1 MIAPWELVL
10 RLAVA
15 AILGA
20 LVGLERERLEWA
32 AGMRTHA
39 LVSLGSALFM
49 VVSIFGFSDILNER
63 HVILDPSRV
72 AAQVA
77 SGIGFIGAGTIIF
90 RREVVK
96 GLTTAASIWAV
107 AAVGLAVG
115 GGMFLAAVSATLLC
129 LALLVLAKPLKA
141 RMFPN
146 RKEARRVRLVVE
158 RGTPLAE
165 LRERDRGIGGAP
177 GAHRGPPELGRR
189 KKTTRS
195 WSWARAAGQEELT
208 LAYGRATPGLWGA
221 RGELRPDERFGGVEA
236 QAVAQPPNLA
246 IQRSAW
252 RNPPPPAWLPMRVS
266 CRLNRTRSIL
276 WRLFGPGSQETVGAA
291 A

>member
-1 MIAPWELVL
+1 MISTEQIVL
-10 RLAVA
+10 RLLVA
-15 AILGA
+15 AVLGA

-115 GGMFLAAVSATLLC
+115 GGMFVAAGSATLLA

-146 RKEARRVRLVVE
+146 RKEARRVRLRVE

-165 LRERDRGIGGAP
+165 LREEIEASEVPLERIVVRPSSGDEEDDA
-177 GAHRGPPELGRR
+177 ELVLGKGSR
-189 KKTTRS
+189 
-195 WSWARAAGQEELT
+195 QEEL
-208 LAYGRATPGLWGA
+208 LSLMDGL
-221 RGELRPDERFGGVEA
+221 R
-236 QAVAQPPNLA
+236 
-246 IQRSAW
+246 
-252 RNPPPPAWLPMRVS
+252 RVS
-266 CRLNRTRSIL
+266 GVREVSSALTN
-276 WRLFGPGSQETVGAA
+276 GSAESKPKQ
-291 A
+291 

>member
-1 MIAPWELVL
+1 MISPMELVL

-15 AILGA
+15 AVLGA
-20 LVGLERERLEWA
+20 LIGLERERLEWA

-115 GGMFLAAVSATLLC
+115 GGMFLAAGSATLLA
-129 LALLVLAKPLKA
+129 LVLLVLARPLKQ
-141 RMFPN
+141 RLFPN
-146 RKEARRVRLVVE
+146 RKEARRVRLTVGRDTSLADLRSEVEASEVPLERIVVRPGSTAGE
-158 RGTPLAE
+158 DDAE
-165 LRERDRGIGGAP
+165 LVLGKGSRE
-177 GAHRGPPELGRR
+177 
-189 KKTTRS
+189 
-195 WSWARAAGQEELT
+195 EELIS
-208 LAYGRATPGLWGA
+208 LIEGL
-221 RGELRPDERFGGVEA
+221 R
-236 QAVAQPPNLA
+236 
-246 IQRSAW
+246 
-252 RNPPPPAWLPMRVS
+252 RVS
-266 CRLNRTRSIL
+266 GVREVNSALMN
-276 WRLFGPGSQETVGAA
+276 GSEESKTAR
-291 A
+291 

>member
-1 MIAPWELVL
+1 MISAQEMIFRLV
-10 RLAVA
+10 VA
-15 AILGA
+15 AVLGG

-49 VVSIFGFSDILNER
+49 VVSIFGFSDILNEQ

-115 GGMFLAAVSATLLC
+115 GGMFLAAGCATLLA

-146 RKEARRVRLVVE
+146 RKEARRVRLRVE

-165 LRERDRGIGGAP
+165 LREEIEASEVPLERIVVRP
-177 GAHRGPPELGRR
+177 GPADEEDDAELVLGKGSRE
-189 KKTTRS
+189 
-195 WSWARAAGQEELT
+195 EEL
-208 LAYGRATPGLWGA
+208 LSLMDGL
-221 RGELRPDERFGGVEA
+221 R
-236 QAVAQPPNLA
+236 
-246 IQRSAW
+246 
-252 RNPPPPAWLPMRVS
+252 RVS
-266 CRLNRTRSIL
+266 GVREVNSALTN
-276 WRLFGPGSQETVGAA
+276 GSAQSEPEQ
-291 A
+291 

>member
-1 MIAPWELVL
+1 MLRLVL
-10 RLAVA
+10 SAV
-15 AILGA
+15 LGG

-49 VVSIFGFSDILNER
+49 VVSIFGFSDILAEQ

-77 SGIGFIGAGTIIF
+77 SGIGFIGAGTIIL

-115 GGMFLAAVSATLLC
+115 GGMFLAAGAATLLA

-141 RMFPN
+141 RLFPN
-146 RKEARRVRLVVE
+146 RKEARRVRVVVG

-165 LRERDRGIGGAP
+165 LRDEIEASEGPLDDLQVDLPDATFDVHAEVDVRFAVGVVDVGV
-177 GAHRGPPELGRR
+177 AHLLEPL
-189 KKTTRS
+189 S
-195 WSWARAAGQEELT
+195 VDLAQAAFGLCLDPNPAWQQHSRLT
-208 LAYGRATPGLWGA
+208 YPALYA
-221 RGELRPDERFGGVEA
+221 GVEA
-236 QAVAQPPNLA
+236 LRIVAREINRGLA
-246 IQRSAW
+246 S
-252 RNPPPPAWLPMRVS
+252 PHL
-266 CRLNRTRSIL
+266 
-276 WRLFGPGSQETVGAA
+276 
-291 A
+291 

>member
-1 MIAPWELVL
+1 MISPEQIVL
-10 RLAVA
+10 RLVLAAV
-15 AILGA
+15 LGG

-49 VVSIFGFSDILNER
+49 VVSIFGFSDILAAQ

-77 SGIGFIGAGTIIF
+77 SGIGFIGAGTIIL

-115 GGMFLAAVSATLLC
+115 GGMFLAAGAATLLA

-141 RMFPN
+141 RLFPN
-146 RKEARRVRLVVE
+146 RKEARRVRVVIG

-165 LRERDRGIGGAP
+165 LRDEIEAAEVPLERVVVRP
-177 GAHRGPPELGRR
+177 GSDAEEDDAELVLGKGSRE
-189 KKTTRS
+189 
-195 WSWARAAGQEELT
+195 EEL
-208 LAYGRATPGLWGA
+208 LSLMDGL
-221 RGELRPDERFGGVEA
+221 R
-236 QAVAQPPNLA
+236 
-246 IQRSAW
+246 
-252 RNPPPPAWLPMRVS
+252 RVS
-266 CRLNRTRSIL
+266 GVREVKSALMN
-276 WRLFGPGSQETVGAA
+276 GSAESKPER
-291 A
+291 

>member
-1 MIAPWELVL
+1 VVIRLV
-10 RLAVA
+10 VA
-15 AILGA
+15 AVLGG

-49 VVSIFGFSDILNER
+49 VVSILGFSDILDER

-77 SGIGFIGAGTIIF
+77 SGIGFIGAGTIIL
-90 RREVVK
+90 RKEVVK

-115 GGMFLAAVSATLLC
+115 GGMFLAAGAATLLA

-141 RMFPN
+141 RLFPN
-146 RKEARRVRLVVE
+146 RKEARRVRLLVD

-165 LRERDRGIGGAP
+165 LR
-177 GAHRGPPELGRR
+177 
-189 KKTTRS
+189 
-195 WSWARAAGQEELT
+195 
-208 LAYGRATPGLWGA
+208 
-221 RGELRPDERFGGVEA
+221 DEVEA
-236 QAVAQPPNLA
+236 AEVPLERIVVRPG
-246 IQRSAW
+246 SAAEEDDAELVLGKGS
-252 RNPPPPAWLPMRVS
+252 REDELLFLLDGLRRVS
-266 CRLNRTRSIL
+266 GVREVNSVLMNGSAESR
-276 WRLFGPGSQETVGAA
+276 PGQ
-291 A
+291 

>member
-1 MIAPWELVL
+1 MISPEQVVL
-10 RLAVA
+10 RLVVA
-15 AILGA
+15 AVLGG

-49 VVSIFGFSDILNER
+49 VVSIFGFSDILAEQ

-77 SGIGFIGAGTIIF
+77 SGIGFIGAGTIIL

-115 GGMFLAAVSATLLC
+115 GGMFLAAGAATLLA

-141 RMFPN
+141 RLFPN
-146 RKEARRVRLVVE
+146 RKEARRVRLVVG

-165 LRERDRGIGGAP
+165 LRDEIEASEVPLERIVVRP
-177 GAHRGPPELGRR
+177 GSDVEEDDAELVLGKGSRE
-189 KKTTRS
+189 
-195 WSWARAAGQEELT
+195 QEL
-208 LAYGRATPGLWGA
+208 LALMDGL
-221 RGELRPDERFGGVEA
+221 R
-236 QAVAQPPNLA
+236 
-246 IQRSAW
+246 
-252 RNPPPPAWLPMRVS
+252 RVS
-266 CRLNRTRSIL
+266 GVREVNSVLMN
-276 WRLFGPGSQETVGAA
+276 GSAESKTEQ
-291 A
+291 